1 MAEPEAVEAMVDLLG
16 EHALHHQVAEGNAHV
31 CSRSCLAHTIV
42 AAGWAPARSA
52 RARWER
58 GVLNRFLSAIPATR
72 ETPDYVHALT
82 AAMLAERA
90 VTSSTQSTE
99 CDEVGTATS
108 RGYCY
113 ACPTP
118 IEVGDLWRW
127 ERVGDDV
134 PHAHRLV
141 HHPECPP
148 ASVSALSPVE
158 TPTTR
163 VHNHSPYRPV
173 CNERT
178 VAGRLRGACINDD
191 ESDRMSTDH
200 VAEAIHA
207 AICTE
212 AVDGC
217 DGSCDRAAAAVRAL
231 SLPPGQTPSGG
242 GLMRSLRAWLAD
254 VFLGPAC
261 PHRCGHRARGPRSLA
276 AHCWLDHAGEEFT

>member
-1 MAEPEAVEAMVDLLG
+1 M
-16 EHALHHQVAEGNAHV
+16 
-31 CSRSCLAHTIV
+31 
-42 AAGWAPARSA
+42 SA
-52 RARWER
+52 DE
-58 GVLNRFLSAIPATR
+58 TR
-72 ETPDYVHALT
+72 E
-82 AAMLAERA
+82 AAA
-90 VTSSTQSTE
+90 STQSTE
-99 CDEVGTATS
+99 YDEVGAATS

-148 ASVSALSPVE
+148 ASVSALSPVDA
-158 TPTTR
+158 

-178 VAGRLRGACINDD
+178 VNDD
-191 ESDRMSTDH
+191 GSDRMSTDH
-200 VAEAIHA
+200 IAEAIHA

-217 DGSCDRAAAAVRAL
+217 DGSCDRAAVAVRAL
-231 SLPPGQTPSGG
+231 SLPPGRSPSDG
-242 GLMRSLRAWLAD
+242 
-254 VFLGPAC
+254 
-261 PHRCGHRARGPRSLA
+261 A
-276 AHCWLDHAGEEFT
+276 A